1 MCRHFGS
8 VAILAPWTF
17 GSYTLK
23 LLSRDGRASF
33 EGMFKSNQRRAGQDH
48 QGWRLALT
56 AGKTTPNKR

>member
-8 VAILAPWTF
+8 VHL
-17 GSYTLK
+17 GTLDFWF
-23 LLSRDGRASF
+23 LYSQIAFHF